1 MNKANMLD
9 DLVVKVEYNEDQQ
22 SRIESLQTLIKL
34 DLLNNDDINFLEDLA
49 IGDTNI
55 DIRRLA
61 LEFLVNQFHEEVGL
75 LIEWILQFE
84 RSPRIIATVTEI
96 LSQRNQDLLK
106 MHIMKFLDEK
116 VKDNINLILKNYNK
130 ELSKKLQRK

>member
-1 MNKANMLD
+1 MLD